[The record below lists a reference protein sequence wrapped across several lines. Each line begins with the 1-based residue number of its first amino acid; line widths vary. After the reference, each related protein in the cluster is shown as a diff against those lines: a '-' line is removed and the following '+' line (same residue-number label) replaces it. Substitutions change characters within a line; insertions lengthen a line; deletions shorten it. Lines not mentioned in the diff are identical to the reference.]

1 MDATPDFDA
10 AAEVDIAMLNAI
22 REHRRTLAYRHAAM
36 RRPPIWLVGVA
47 GALSGIALTAIV
59 IYLAHITPPIFH

>member
-10 AAEVDIAMLNAI
+10 AVEIDMAVLNAI
-22 REHRRTLAYRHAAM
+22 RERRLGLAYRQARM

-59 IYLAHITPPIFH
+59 IYIAHITPPIFH